1 MDIRPRGSENILSG
15 KWCFGWL
22 MKGENLLSQQNGKKD
37 SLERNGVV
45 IVFPVES
52 YEKTEMHTIET

>member
-1 MDIRPRGSENILSG
+1 
-15 KWCFGWL
+15 